1 MNTIQ
6 LSSQILLKDRL
17 CLVLGVSESE
27 AQAILDRRSKLTPKD
42 IGRRVQLS
50 QTTIAHILQNPSK
63 VQKIRL
69 NPNQITLEQIARI
82 PHLKPER
89 VDIVVNGRPYY
100 AIEELESATALPR
113 RQLEQL
119 FEIPPFRFWDKI
131 TNKDVVMAPVPGRY
145 IIPPKGELEEGDPA
159 DLSGYVETVP
169 ATTTFQFRVVEP
181 SNFEA
186 EQEPHRMKTALAG
199 NVHPVL
205 RDANGFE
212 RYLVPGSL
220 DLWFR
225 REIPQEQCRSIIQ
238 RFGLEVKNSVPSVGY
253 YRVQLNQF
261 PADHDITRAVFTLID
276 RVQKRPEIAFAE
288 ADQVGLNDY
297 EPDISIQ
304 PIDEEFEEEFE
315 ASDRYWN
322 FDAIELAGAHAI
334 TKGSANVTIFI
345 IDSGT
350 RMTHEDLQPAF
361 RSDWETLDLNF
372 DLGVPAQ
379 EKSPHEQ
386 TISHG
391 TKVSGVIGA
400 QRDVATVNS
409 IAPNCRILPLKIS
422 GQSVT
427 PAYGLRA
434 SAIRQALTY
443 IRPGERAVINL
454 SWQTNGEHIGIREA
468 LKEAQSKD
476 VAVTTSA
483 GNYASG
489 AIQRPD
495 DIHYPSAHTYRYPEL
510 TNLCV
515 VAALGVGNRKASYSY
530 YGHQSITVSAP
541 GGEKGGIGTGI
552 YTTSTP
558 DVYAYTCGTS
568 FAAPHVAGLIG
579 LLFSVKP
586 NLTSEDAIRIIKDTA
601 DPIDAMN
608 PTYSG
613 MLGTGRIN
621 AQAALERVGSTEPQ
635 AYAITATS
643 GLHGSI
649 TPDGTT
655 MVPHSTEQTFTILPD
670 AGYQIQELLVDG
682 RRVEPTTTYTFSNVT
697 AAHTLA
703 VQFTPIDQGEQ
714 SHYDSQGRL
723 NINLATLTELV
734 QLPYIDEWFGGRIIQ
749 YRTKHGYFSSIWNL
763 SSVGMSGWA
772 INQIKSLITFGPEK

>member
-6 LSSQILLKDRL
+6 FSSQILLKDRL

-27 AQAILDRRSKLTPKD
+27 AQAILNRRSKLTPKD
-42 IGRRVQLS
+42 ISRCAKLS
-50 QTTIAHILQNPSK
+50 QATIKYILQNPSE

-69 NPNQITLEQIARI
+69 NPNHITPEQVARI
-82 PHLKPER
+82 PRLKPEQ
-89 VDIVVNGRPYY
+89 VDIVLNGRPYY
-100 AIEELESATALPR
+100 AIEELEFATALPR
-113 RQLEQL
+113 RQLDQL
-119 FEIPPFRFWDKI
+119 FEIPLFRFWDKA
-131 TNKDVVMAPVPGRY
+131 TNTDVMMAPVPGHY
-145 IIPPKGELEEGDPA
+145 IIPPKGDLEESDPA
-159 DLSGYVETVP
+159 DISGYVETIP
-169 ATTTFQFRVVEP
+169 ATTAFQFRVVAP

-186 EQEPHRMKTALAG
+186 EQEPHRMKAALEG

-205 RDANGFE
+205 RDSDGFE
-212 RYLVPGSL
+212 RYLIPGSL
-220 DLWFR
+220 DLWFHK
-225 REIPQEQCRSIIQ
+225 EVTQEQCRSIIKG
-238 RFGLEVKNSVPSVGY
+238 FELEVKNSVPSVGY
-253 YRVQLNQF
+253 YRVKLNQP

-276 RVQKRPEIAFAE
+276 QVQKRPEIAFAE
-288 ADQVGLNDY
+288 ADQVGINDF

-304 PIDEEFEEEFE
+304 PIDEEFE

-322 FDAIELAGAHAI
+322 FDAIALAGAHVI

-350 RMTHEDLQPAF
+350 HMSHENLQPVF
-361 RSDWETLDLNF
+361 RSDWEDLDLNF
-372 DLGVPAQ
+372 DLGIPTE

-400 QRDVATVNS
+400 QGHMATVNS
-409 IAPNCRILPLKIS
+409 MAPNCRILPIKIS

-434 SAIRQALTY
+434 AAIRQALTY

-454 SWQTNGEHIGIREA
+454 SWQSNGEHIGIREA
-468 LKEAQSKD
+468 LIEAQSKD
-476 VAVTTSA
+476 VAITTSA
-483 GNYASG
+483 GNYAPG
-489 AIQRPD
+489 TIQRPD
-495 DIHYPSAHTYRYPEL
+495 DIHYPSAHTYRYPQL

-515 VAALGVGNRKASYSY
+515 VAALGVGDRKASYSY

-541 GGEKGGIGTGI
+541 GGEKGGVGTGI

-558 DVYAYTCGTS
+558 DTYTYTCGTS

-586 NLTSEDAIRIIKDTA
+586 NLTSEEAIRIIRDTA
-601 DPIDAMN
+601 DPINDIN

-621 AQAALERVGSTEPQ
+621 AQAALESVTSPQIQ

-643 GLHGSI
+643 GLNGRI

-655 MVPHSTEQTFTILPD
+655 MVLQGTEQTFTIFPD
-670 AGYQIQELLVDG
+670 AGYQIQELLLDG
-682 RRVEPTTTYTFSNVT
+682 RRIEPMATYTFNNVT
-697 AAHTLA
+697 TAHTLT
-703 VQFTPIDQGEQ
+703 VQFAPIDQGDQ
-714 SHYDSQGRL
+714 NHYDAQGRL
-723 NINLATLTELV
+723 NINLATLIEII
-734 QLPYIDEWFGGRIIQ
+734 QLPYIDEWLGERIIQ
-749 YRTKHGYFSSIWNL
+749 YRTTHGPFNSIWSL
-763 SSVGMSGWA
+763 SLLGMSGWA
-772 INQIKSLITFGPEK
+772 INQIKLLITV